1 MIENLVLEG
10 GGVKGV
16 AFCGAIR
23 ALEEKNL
30 MKNIKNIIGS
40 SAGAIIALAISIKLS
55 SYEIEKIMKDIDF
68 NKFLD
73 KRWGIINKLYHFI
86 SKYGIYKGD
95 YFLHFIEK
103 ILLQYTGNKNIT
115 FLELHKKYK
124 TNLIITG
131 TNLDLGVVQYFN
143 YVDYPNMPVKTA
155 IRISMCIPFFFEAVK
170 YNNDLYVDGGVLNN
184 YPFNYFT
191 KYKKTLGFKLTGADE
206 YKDCII
212 HHYDKE
218 VKNIKNYSYN
228 LIKALLNQIERLY
241 INEHYWKRTITINTL
256 GVSTTDFNLE
266 NSVKDKLISEGYRS
280 TMEYLNF
287 SSNKHL

>member
-155 IRISMCIPFFFEAVK
+155 IRISMSIPFFFEAVK